1 MLHSLSPWNE
11 TSGILRAQGTQ
22 LSKPSLANAVFT
34 CPSCGTKSNRQFC
47 CKCGEKELSSHD
59 YSIRHYLNEFFSAL
73 TALDSKVFR
82 SIWVV
87 VSKPGFLSCE
97 YFKGR
102 RVRYM
107 KPLQLFVFLN
117 VIYYLSIS
125 IFYATT
131 FTTPLETQLHM
142 NNYYPAYA
150 EMRVQEKLQKE
161 QIGYAALET
170 KYNRKTNVLSKTLIF
185 LLIPVFAILFYA
197 LFFRKRKYLVEHV
210 VIATHFW
217 CFNLVL
223 LGVFLPVASTLLMS
237 SFKIINLS
245 TAFLSS
251 DNFLTISIQ
260 ILLTVYLFMMMRRV
274 YATSNWYCALSAI
287 AIATAFFHLVWL
299 YRFMLF
305 EVTLSV
311 V

>member
-1 MLHSLSPWNE
+1 M
-11 TSGILRAQGTQ
+11 
-22 LSKPSLANAVFT
+22 
-34 CPSCGTKSNRQFC
+34 
-47 CKCGEKELSSHD
+47 
-59 YSIRHYLNEFFSAL
+59 
-73 TALDSKVFR
+73 
-82 SIWVV
+82 WVV
-87 VSKPGFLSCE
+87 VCKPGLLSCE
-97 YFKGR
+97 YFQGR

-125 IFYATT
+125 MFYATT

-150 EMRVQEKLQKE
+150 DVRVHKKMQKE
-161 QIGYAALET
+161 QISYQALEA
-170 KYNRKTNVLSKTLIF
+170 KYNQKTNVLSKTLIF
-185 LLIPVFAILFYA
+185 LLIPIFAILFYA
-197 LFFRKRKYLVEHV
+197 LFFRKRTYLVEHV
-210 VIATHFW
+210 VVATHFW

-223 LGVFLPVASTLLMS
+223 LGVFLPVASVLLVR
-237 SFKIINLS
+237 SFTIVHLS

-251 DNFLTISIQ
+251 DSFLTISIQ
-260 ILLTVYLFMMMRRV
+260 IFLTVYLFMMMRRV
-274 YATSNWYCALSAI
+274 YAASSWYCALSAL

-305 EVTLSV
+305 EVTLRV